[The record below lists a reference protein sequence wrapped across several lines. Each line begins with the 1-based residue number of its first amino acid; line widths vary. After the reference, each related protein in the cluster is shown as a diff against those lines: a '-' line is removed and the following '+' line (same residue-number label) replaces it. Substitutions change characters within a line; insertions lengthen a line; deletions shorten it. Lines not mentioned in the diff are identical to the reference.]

1 MILLAGHSK
10 WAGIKHKKAANDA
23 KRGKIF
29 SKLAKLITV
38 AARDGGGDVGQNPY
52 LKLMVDKAK
61 SANMPND
68 NIDRAIKKGTGELA
82 SAVISELVYEG
93 YAPFQVALVVDIL
106 TDNKNR
112 TASEL
117 RRLFDKKGGTLANP
131 GAVSWMFETKGV
143 IEIPVDAI
151 SEEDLMELVLEAG
164 AEDMKY
170 EEEHLQVLTEP
181 TSFTA
186 VRQAI
191 VAAGLEPS
199 YAEVTRI
206 PSTTISIDN
215 EKNASKVLNFIA
227 EVEDHDDVHKV
238 SSNLDLPPEILAIFE
253 N

>member
-1 MILLAGHSK
+1 MAGHSK

-38 AARDGGGDVGQNPY
+38 AARDGGGDVSQNPY

-68 NIDRAIKKGTGELA
+68 NIDRAIKKGTGDLD
-82 SAVISELVYEG
+82 SVVISELVYEG
-93 YAPFQVALVVDIL
+93 YAPAQVALVVDIL
-106 TDNKNR
+106 TDNRNR

-117 RRLFDKKGGTLANP
+117 RRLFDKKGGTLASP

-143 IEIPVDAI
+143 IEIPMSSI
-151 SEEDLMELVLEAG
+151 GEEELMELVLDVG
-164 AEDMKY
+164 AEDVKT
-170 EEEHLQVLTEP
+170 EDEHLQVLTDPTTFTQVREAMIAANLEP
-181 TSFTA
+181 T
-186 VRQAI
+186 
-191 VAAGLEPS
+191 

-215 EKNASKVLNFIA
+215 EKTAAKVLDFIA

-238 SSNLDLPPEILAIFE
+238 SSNLDLPPEILAKFGDG
-253 N
+253 

>member
-1 MILLAGHSK
+1 MAGHSK

-38 AARDGGGDVGQNPY
+38 AARDNGGDVSQNPY

-68 NIDRAIKKGTGELA
+68 NIDRAIKKGTGELD
-82 SAVISELVYEG
+82 SAIISELVYEG
-93 YAPFQVALVVDIL
+93 YAPSQVALVIDIL

-117 RRLFDKKGGTLANP
+117 RRLFDKKGGTLASP

-143 IEIPVDAI
+143 IEVPSDAI
-151 SEEDLMELVLEAG
+151 SEENLMDLVLDSG
-164 AEDMKY
+164 AEDVRN
-170 EEEHLQVLTEP
+170 EGEHLQVLTEP
-181 TSFTA
+181 TAFTE
-186 VRQAI
+186 VREAM
-191 VAAGLEPS
+191 VGAGLELS

-215 EKNASKVLNFIA
+215 EKAASKVLDFIA

-238 SSNLDLPPEILAIFE
+238 SSNLDLPPEILAKFE

>member
-1 MILLAGHSK
+1 MAGHSK

-38 AARDGGGDVGQNPY
+38 AARDGGGDVSQNPY

-68 NIDRAIKKGTGELA
+68 NIDRAIKKGTGDLD
-82 SAVISELVYEG
+82 SVVISELVYEG
-93 YAPFQVALVVDIL
+93 YAPAQVALVVDIL
-106 TDNKNR
+106 TDNRNR

-117 RRLFDKKGGTLANP
+117 RRLFDKKGGTLASP

-143 IEIPVDAI
+143 IEIPMSSI
-151 SEEDLMELVLEAG
+151 GEEELMELVLDVG
-164 AEDMKY
+164 AEDVKT
-170 EEEHLQVLTEP
+170 EEEHLQVLTDPATFTQVREAMIAANLEP
-181 TSFTA
+181 T
-186 VRQAI
+186 
-191 VAAGLEPS
+191 

-215 EKNASKVLNFIA
+215 EKTAAKVLDFIS
-227 EVEDHDDVHKV
+227 EVEDHDDVQKV
-238 SSNLDLPPEILAIFE
+238 SSNLDLPPEILAKFGDG
-253 N
+253 